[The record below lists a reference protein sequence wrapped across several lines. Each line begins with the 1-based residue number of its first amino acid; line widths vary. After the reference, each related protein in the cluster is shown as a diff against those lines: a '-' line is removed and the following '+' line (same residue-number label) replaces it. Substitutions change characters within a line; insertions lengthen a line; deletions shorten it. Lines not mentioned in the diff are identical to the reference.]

1 MIIKRNPI
9 AYVTSADV
17 GPVLRRETTFR
28 KTVELACRAAIQN
41 AGRGLPLP
49 KELNAG
55 IAFFTSNGE
64 NFAAHWREQTC
75 RGKPLRPTQFES
87 AIHNAA
93 AGYCAIQLGL
103 IGPQIVLV
111 GGNIGAAARLQLLF
125 GRSRFMLVCEAHD
138 STPASCY
145 VLEAL

>member
-17 GPVLRRETTFR
+17 GLVLRRETTFR
-28 KTVELACRAAIQN
+28 KMVELACRAAIQN
-41 AGRGLPLP
+41 AGRELPLP
-49 KELNAG
+49 KQLNAG

-64 NFAAHWREQTC
+64 DFAAHWREQTC
-75 RGKPLRPTQFES
+75 QGKPLWPTQFES

-93 AGYCAIQLGL
+93 AGHCAIQLGL
-103 IGPQIVLV
+103 TGPQIVLV
-111 GGNIGAAARLQLLF
+111 GGNIKRAAEWQLLS
-125 GRSRFMLVCEAHD
+125 GRSRFMLICAADESV
-138 STPASCY
+138 PATCY